1 MPHDFV
7 KKESMVELLPT
18 DPMEFPRAKLHL
30 LNRVLGKW
38 LLLPCCFFCC
48 YFFMF
53 VMFVIIF
60 VVMFVILS

>member
-1 MPHDFV
+1 M
-7 KKESMVELLPT
+7 ELLPM

-38 LLLPCCFFCC
+38 LLLPCCFFVVM
-48 YFFMF
+48 FVMFVIIFVVMF